1 MKTTLALRN
10 ILNATCQLIVTYCDN
25 DSPVIVVSSEWFRQ
39 YVSSMFLYPQQVKA
53 IEADLVT
60 DEGIKKI
67 VSETLESF
75 GTIHILVT

>member
-1 MKTTLALRN
+1 MICKVIFLF
-10 ILNATCQLIVTYCDN
+10 IVTRFT
-25 DSPVIVVSSEWFRQ
+25 VKVVSSEWFRQ
-39 YVSSMFLYPQQVKA
+39 YVSSIFLYPKQVKA

-60 DEGIKKI
+60 DEGIQKI